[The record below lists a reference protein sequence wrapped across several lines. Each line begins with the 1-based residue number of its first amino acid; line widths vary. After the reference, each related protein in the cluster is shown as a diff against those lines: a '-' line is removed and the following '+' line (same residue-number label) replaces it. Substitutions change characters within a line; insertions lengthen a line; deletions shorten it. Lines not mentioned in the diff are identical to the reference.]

1 MNSTV
6 STITSQAISRQTVPH
21 STISNPTTSNPTTP
35 PPIISHQPA
44 TYQAT
49 EHQVGQHRT
58 PPPKKSTHQTEEV
71 YLRFG
76 ESVRAIR
83 RAQNLT
89 QKQLA
94 ERADIHKT
102 YVVRI
107 ESGDNNVTLKTAQK
121 VAYALQ
127 VELSM
132 LLKGVTVSLT

>member
-1 MNSTV
+1 MISTV
-6 STITSQAISRQTVPH
+6 STITSQAVLHQSVPQ
-21 STISNPTTSNPTTP
+21 ISNPHPTTP
-35 PPIISHQPA
+35 PPIISHQPPTNHA
-44 TYQAT
+44 V
-49 EHQVGQHRT
+49 EHQIGQHRT
-58 PPPKKSTHQTEEV
+58 PPQKKSSHQTEEV

-132 LLKGVTVSLT
+132 LLKGVTVSLA